1 MCLYIQTLAKFYN
14 MTKSISDYSV
24 EDFLMDEGFIDWVY
38 GDHKKTHQNWEGLM
52 EDFPESIHKIHQ
64 AKEILLSMDFETKKM
79 STNGK
84 KELSERIQRKLQ
96 NDEGTHQTEIRKLG
110 SNWMRYAA
118 VLALLIAVGF
128 VMKWAMREHKQDEQ
142 VSQNVVK
149 ESAIGQKSTF
159 TLPDGSTVK
168 LNSESK
174 LVYGESFNGHLREV
188 ELTGEAFFMVVK
200 NPSVPF
206 VVKTGDIKATVL
218 GTSFN
223 VRNYEEDANIEIALA
238 TGSLQ
243 VEESRAASGNSKIV
257 LAPSE
262 MTNYSKSSG
271 KMNKVKFEEEEV
283 LAWKNNTLFFN
294 QAEMKEIEKELERW
308 FGVDIRVLNQ
318 SGTPVKLS
326 TKFTNQSLE
335 NILETL
341 GFTLGFQYEF
351 SKNKVNITFN

>member
-1 MCLYIQTLAKFYN
+1 MCLYIQTLAKFYI

-38 GDHKKTHQNWEGLM
+38 GDDKKTHQNWEGLIK
-52 EDFPESIHKIHQ
+52 DFPDCTHKIHQ
-64 AKEILLSMDFETKKM
+64 AKQILLSMDFETKKM
-79 STNGK
+79 STNQK
-84 KELSERIQRKLQ
+84 NELSERIQRKLQ
-96 NDEGTHQTEIRKLG
+96 NDSADHVVVKKPG

-118 VLALLIAVGF
+118 LLALLIAVGI
-128 VMKWAMREHKQDEQ
+128 VVKWGIREKEQDVQ
-142 VSQNVVK
+142 VSQYVVK
-149 ESAIGQKSTF
+149 ESAIGQKSTI

-174 LVYGESFNGHLREV
+174 LVYGENFDEHLREV

-200 NPSVPF
+200 KPSVPF
-206 VVKTGDIKATVL
+206 IVKTGDIKATVL

-243 VEESRAASGNSKIV
+243 VEESRAASGNNKIV

-271 KMNKVKFEEEEV
+271 KMNKIKFEEEEV

-294 QAEMKEIEKELERW
+294 QAEMKEIEQELERW

-318 SGTPVKLS
+318 PGTPVKLS

-351 SKNKVNITFN
+351 SKNKVNVTFN